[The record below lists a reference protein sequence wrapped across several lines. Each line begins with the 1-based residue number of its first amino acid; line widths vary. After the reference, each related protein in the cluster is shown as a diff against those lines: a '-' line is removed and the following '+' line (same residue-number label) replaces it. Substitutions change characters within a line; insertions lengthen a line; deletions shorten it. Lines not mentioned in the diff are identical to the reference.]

1 MSVAVENYLKRIYV
15 EQEHAGGELAPL
27 GSIADGLGVTPGTVT
42 TMIKG
47 LAASGLVDYQ
57 PRRGVRLTAAGRLR
71 ALGVIRRHRLL
82 ELFLVEK
89 LGFDW
94 AEVHAE
100 AEELE
105 HAISDRLL
113 NRIDVVLGHPSVD
126 PHGDPIPR
134 ADGRVA
140 PVEGLPVSQMAAGY
154 ESRVIRVTRDE
165 PELLGFL
172 GDASLLPGS
181 LLRLEAQ
188 NPVAGTVTVSVSG
201 RQTVISRDVAA
212 LILVSRA
219 PD

>member
-1 MSVAVENYLKRIYV
+1 
-15 EQEHAGGELAPL
+15 H
-27 GSIADGLGVTPGTVT
+27 
-42 TMIKG
+42 
-47 LAASGLVDYQ
+47 
-57 PRRGVRLTAAGRLR
+57 
-71 ALGVIRRHRLL
+71 
-82 ELFLVEK
+82 
-89 LGFDW
+89 
-94 AEVHAE
+94 
-100 AEELE
+100 
-105 HAISDRLL
+105 
-113 NRIDVVLGHPSVD
+113 RIDAVLGHPSVD

-140 PVEGLPVSQMAAGY
+140 AVEGLPVSEMAEGS

-172 GDASLLPGS
+172 GDALLLPGS

-219 PD
+219 PE